1 MEMII
6 MEKYKL
12 YATMG
17 AGFESVVAKE
27 LQDLGYKTETENG
40 RVFFEGTQEDIVKT
54 NLWLRSADRVKI
66 LLKEF
71 KATDFDKLYEET
83 YAYDW
88 AQLLPM
94 DAQFP
99 VKGRSVRSK
108 LHSEPDVQSI
118 VKKAIV
124 DKMTDQYHR
133 RGFLPETGA
142 LYPLDVHI
150 YKDKVRLSLDT
161 TGQSLFKRGY
171 RVEHGGAPLK
181 ENFAAGLIEL
191 TPYDGSHPFIDPMTG
206 SGTIAIEAA
215 LIAKHVAPG
224 IWRKFAFDD
233 FDWFDKKL
241 HPELVEKA
249 KSEIITEH
257 APIVASDIDQ
267 SILEIAKVNAHN
279 AGVLQDIKFKQ
290 VAVKDFAT
298 DLENGV
304 IIANPPYGK
313 RLKDRQA
320 AEKIYEEMGQTL
332 RPLESFSQYYLTS
345 DPEFEKYFGEKATKK
360 RKFFN
365 GNLRT
370 DYYQYWANQR

>member
-1 MEMII
+1 MS
-6 MEKYKL
+6 KYKL

-17 AGFESVVAKE
+17 AGFESIVAKE
-27 LQDLGYKTETENG
+27 LQNLGYETKTEDG
-40 RVFFEGTQEDIVKT
+40 RVFFEGDQADIVRT
-54 NLWLRSADRVKI
+54 NLWLRAADRVKI

-71 KATDFDKLYEET
+71 KATSFEQLYDET
-83 YAYDW
+83 YDYDW
-88 AQLLPM
+88 AMLLPV
-94 DAQFP
+94 DAKFP
-99 VKGRSVRSK
+99 VKGRSVKSK

-124 DKMTDQYHR
+124 NKMTDQYHR
-133 RGFLPETGA
+133 RGFLPETGSE
-142 LYPLDVHI
+142 YPLDVHI
-150 YKDKVRLSLDT
+150 YKDRVRLSLDT
-161 TGQSLFKRGY
+161 TGPSLFKRGY

-191 TPYDGSHPFIDPMTG
+191 TPFDGSHPFIDPMTG
-206 SGTIAIEAA
+206 SGTIPIEAA
-215 LIAKHVAPG
+215 LIAKNVAPG
-224 IWRKFAFDD
+224 LNREFAFDN
-233 FDWFDKKL
+233 FDWFNKEL
-241 HPELVEKA
+241 HPELVAEAKTKEK
-249 KSEIITEH
+249 KEH
-257 APIVASDIDQ
+257 APIMASDIDQ

-279 AGVLQDIKFKQ
+279 AGVLQDIRFKQ

-313 RLKDRQA
+313 RLKDREA

-332 RPLESFSQYYLTS
+332 RPLTSFSQYYLTS
-345 DPEFEKYFGEKATKK
+345 DPNFEKYFGEKATKK